1 LQRIASECRKWTA
14 QVYDCIAL
22 PPPPPKIPTLAPS
35 SSTSSSSNPTTTTSA
50 ASLQAATA
58 ATTTTAAAPLSAMDH
73 HALII
78 DKLNQLKEEGLNGL
92 SVTVSNSKVEGLTT
106 LIENLNQWHEKAV
119 IIVSS
124 IEAKVSSSLSS
135 SSSSSSNKQE
145 DSDDAYHIYHVK
157 CLLEEAEQHPCLKVQ
172 REYAVL
178 AQKLHDSKPLS
189 MKLNHFLLPAKLR
202 PEGYKKLSWMQV
214 SSLCS
219 WWCCCFFF
227 LSLLACQL
235 NIMY

>member
-1 LQRIASECRKWTA
+1 MQKSLKQLQRIASECRKWTA

-22 PPPPPKIPTLAPS
+22 PPPPPKIPLPPS

-50 ASLQAATA
+50 APLQAVTATPV
-58 ATTTTAAAPLSAMDH
+58 PLPMMDH

-92 SVTVSNSKVEGLTT
+92 SVAVSISKVEGLTT

-145 DSDDAYHIYHVK
+145 DSDAYHIYHVK

-189 MKLNHFLLPAKLR
+189 MKLNHFLLPVKLR

-214 SSLCS
+214 SS
-219 WWCCCFFF
+219 F
-227 LSLLACQL
+227 
-235 NIMY
+235 